1 MSGDERSTAATQ
13 DSEEATAALAA
24 DGVQTVGNARPGG
37 RTARTRAAVHKAV
50 RELIEQNGETAPSIL
65 EVAARSGVHA
75 ATIYRRWRTP
85 EALLLDV
92 AVETVNEVSPIPV
105 TGDLRADLTAYTHNL
120 VTSTR
125 RPGGLGF
132 LNAMLTAARNPEI
145 GPTGIQELVAPRLS
159 HFQRMLDASGATE
172 LTPLD
177 LFGLVLAPVY
187 LGAMIGALP
196 QAPDQTDREVAEI
209 VDNVIAVRLY
219 RSSPC

>member
-1 MSGDERSTAATQ
+1 M
-13 DSEEATAALAA
+13 
-24 DGVQTVGNARPGG
+24 
-37 RTARTRAAVHKAV
+37 HKAV
-50 RELIEQNGETAPSIL
+50 RELIEQNGETAPSIP

-219 RSSPC
+219 RSSAR